1 MSDYMSAQTGY
12 PVDPTIPDSEKDEKY
27 HQKYHDFLLGG
38 QSVGFNGGTDH
49 ERYWNYYHGIVDPKT
64 EHNHVIRS
72 ASGQLYPVD
81 FINYNHIMGFVE
93 VLIGEAL
100 QNKQHVTVK
109 ALSKTAIARKRRAL
123 AGMDVDF
130 KLMPLYIEDQENY
143 GLPMV
148 REDMPQSPADLDYKK
163 KNYKEKGELAY
174 HRLIQHY
181 KDKNKWMG
189 YVERLL
195 EDCFV
200 SGRCFLESMTTP
212 YGPKIKYRDPKT
224 VIFDNTC
231 QSPWGEDMHWIGT
244 IEYMPLPQ
252 VIKDFALS
260 REDVRQLQE
269 YKDTGAYMSVN
280 GSRVPYFIG
289 GGGKSELV
297 LVTDIQWKDTK
308 RKKGLHFQSK
318 NGTDH
323 WHIREA
329 DARYKQKPK
338 AEKELAYDIVRR
350 CSVVGGKKVVQWGEL
365 KNQVR
370 TADDWQKTG
379 FTIQTYLPRWKY
391 GRNVSIV
398 QQLIPI
404 QKLYDQSMYHIR
416 LAFKRDRGR
425 SFLGDMSVLPQGFDL
440 RDQAYYG
447 EVLGIIPINSAVRG
461 TGLQYNQFQTIDMGL
476 SQGTALYMQVAQ
488 WAKQEMEQ
496 ITGISPARQGNL
508 ETASQAVGVMDMS
521 RKQSA
526 LRTQRFFSGFD
537 IFTERFFEMVIGQY
551 KIHIGFTKEGI
562 EDIVG
567 DEGMEF
573 FNSDIQWDLEDYGL
587 AIKSEYGTDED
598 KAIVYEMLKFGAQN
612 GMTDEL
618 TQALSFLMEDDPK
631 EALESLRAYTEQK
644 AAIEQQQMERDRE
657 LQMQQAQMQQQAS
670 QQQAQMNLQG
680 KLQGEKFKA
689 DARSRDIGRQLRSN
703 ERIARQKGQMDLAKQ
718 ISANKLQR
726 EMAENAPAG
735 TNGKK

>member
-1 MSDYMSAQTGY
+1 MSDFLSPRTGY
-12 PVDPTIPDSEKDEKY
+12 PVDPTIPDNKKDKQY
-27 HQKYHDFLLGG
+27 HLQYHDYLLGG
-38 QSVGFNGGTDH
+38 RNVGFGGDEKH
-49 ERYWNYYHGIVDPKT
+49 DRDWDYYHGRVNGHK
-64 EHNHVIRS
+64 EHNHVMRS

-93 VLIGEAL
+93 VLVGEAL
-100 QNKQHVTVK
+100 QNKQHTTVR

-148 REDMPQSPADLDYKK
+148 REDMPQSPSDLDYKK
-163 KNYKEKGELAY
+163 RNYKEKGELAY
-174 HRLIQHY
+174 HRLIQSY
-181 KDKNKWMG
+181 KEKNKWMG

-200 SGRCFLESMTTP
+200 VGRCFMESMTTP
-212 YGPKIKYRDPKT
+212 YGPKPKYRDPKT
-224 VIFDNTC
+224 VIFDSTC
-231 QSPWGEDMHWIGT
+231 ESPWGEDMHWIGT

-252 VIKDFALS
+252 VVKDYGLT
-260 REDVRQLQE
+260 
-269 YKDTGAYMSVN
+269 KDQVKELHKHRDTNAYLSVN

-289 GGGKSELV
+289 GNGKAELV

-308 RKKGLHFQSK
+308 RKKGLYFQSK
-318 NGTDH
+318 VGTDH
-323 WHIREA
+323 WHIREM
-329 DARYKQKPK
+329 DDRVKGKPK

-350 CSVVGGKKVVQWGEL
+350 CTVAGGREVIQYGEL

-379 FTIQTYLPRWKY
+379 FTIQAYLPRWKY
-391 GRNVSIV
+391 GQSVSIV
-398 QQLIPI
+398 DQLIPI

-476 SQGTALYMQVAQ
+476 SPGTALYMQVAQ
-488 WAKQEMEQ
+488 WAKTEMEG
-496 ITGISPARQGNL
+496 ITGISPARQGAV
-508 ETASQAVGVMDMS
+508 ETGSQAVGVMDMS

-537 IFTERFFEMVIGQY
+537 IFTEKFFEMVIGQY
-551 KIHIGFTKEGI
+551 KIHLGFTKDGI

-587 AIKSEYGTDED
+587 AVKSEYGSDED
-598 KAIVYEMLKFGAQN
+598 KAVVNEMLKFGAQN

-618 TQALSFLMEDDPK
+618 TVALEFLMEDDPK
-631 EALESLRAYTEQK
+631 EALASLRAYTEEK
-644 AAIEQQQMERDRE
+644 AAREQQQMEKE
-657 LQMQQAQMQQQAS
+657 QQMQMQQAEMQQKAAQEA
-670 QQQAQMNLQG
+670 AQMSLQG
-680 KLQGEKFKA
+680 KLQGEQFKA
-689 DARSRDIGRQLRSN
+689 NARSRDIGRQIRSN
-703 ERIARQKGQMDLAKQ
+703 ERMARDKGRMDLAKQ
-718 ISANKLQR
+718 LSANKLQR
-726 EMAENAPAG
+726 EMAQNAPAG

>member
-1 MSDYMSAQTGY
+1 MSDYMSPQTGY
-12 PVDPTIPDSEKDEKY
+12 PVDPTIPDNQKDEKY

-38 QSVGFNGGTDH
+38 RSVGFSGGSDY
-49 ERYWNYYHGIVDPKT
+49 ERSWNYVHGMIDPKT

-100 QNKQHVTVK
+100 QNKQHTTVK

-123 AGMDVDF
+123 AGMDIDF

-148 REDMPQSPADLDYKK
+148 REDMPQSPSDLNHKK
-163 KNYKEKGELAY
+163 RNYKEKGELTY
-174 HRLIQHY
+174 HRLIQSY
-181 KDKNKWMG
+181 KDKNKWMT

-224 VIFDNTC
+224 VIFDSTC
-231 QSPWGEDMHWIGT
+231 ESPWGEDMHWIGT

-260 REDVRQLQE
+260 KEQVKKLHQH
-269 YKDTGAYMSVN
+269 KDTNAYLSIN

-289 GGGKSELV
+289 GSGKAELV

-318 NGTDH
+318 TGTDH
-323 WHIREA
+323 WHIRDIDE
-329 DARYKQKPK
+329 RRKGRPK

-350 CSVVGGKKVVQWGEL
+350 CTVVGGQEVVQYGEL

-379 FTIQTYLPRWKY
+379 FTIQAYLPRWKY

-398 QQLIPI
+398 QQLIPV

-476 SQGTALYMQVAQ
+476 SPGTALYMQVAQ
-488 WAKQEMEQ
+488 WAKTEMEQ
-496 ITGISPARQGNL
+496 ITGISPARQGAV
-508 ETASQAVGVMDMS
+508 ETGSQAVGVMDMS
-521 RKQSA
+521 RKQST

-537 IFTERFFEMVIGQY
+537 IFTEKFFELVIGQY

-598 KAIVYEMLKFGAQN
+598 KAIVHEMLKFGAQN

-618 TQALSFLMEDDPK
+618 TVALEFLMEDDPK
-631 EALESLRAYTEQK
+631 EALASLRAYTEEK
-644 AAIEQQQMERDRE
+644 AAKEQAQLQREQEMQQ
-657 LQMQQAQMQQQAS
+657 QQAQMQQEAMQRN
-670 QQQAQMNLQG
+670 AQMNLQG
-680 KLQGEKFKA
+680 KLEGEKFKA
-689 DARSRDIGRQLRSN
+689 DSRSKDIGRQIRSN
-703 ERIARQKGQMDLAKQ
+703 ERIAMNKGRMDLAKQ
-718 ISANKLQR
+718 ISANKLKQQQ
-726 EMAENAPAG
+726 AKNAPVGAG
-735 TNGKK
+735 GRK